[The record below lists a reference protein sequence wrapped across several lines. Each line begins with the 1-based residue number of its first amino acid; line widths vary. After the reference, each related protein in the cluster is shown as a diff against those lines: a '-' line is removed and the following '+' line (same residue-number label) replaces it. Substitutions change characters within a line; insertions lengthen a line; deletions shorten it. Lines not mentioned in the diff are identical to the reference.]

1 MFGRL
6 GLKVSLEVTQVLW
19 VGQQKKELDT
29 LLERRNNS
37 RATAVYT
44 GVSSVHE

>member
-6 GLKVSLEVTQVLW
+6 RLNVSLEVTQVLW

-29 LLERRNNS
+29 HLERRNND

-44 GVSSVHE
+44 WLSSVHE